1 VRVYLDLCCLK
12 RPFDLQDQPVIR
24 LQTEAVLSV
33 LALSPTRVDL
43 VRSPAHL
50 LENSLNPVAARRDA
64 VSLWLSSG
72 PITRPDEAALSAR
85 IQSLVAAG
93 FRSFDAFH
101 LASAEISESAVF
113 VTVDLRLLKLAG
125 RLSGSLSTRVTDP
138 VRLVEEIVEWSH

>member
-1 VRVYLDLCCLK
+1 MRVYLDLCCLK

-33 LALSPTRVDL
+33 LALPPTRVDL
-43 VRSPAHL
+43 VRCPAHL
-50 LENSLNPVAARRDA
+50 LENSLNPVASRRDA
-64 VSLWLSSG
+64 VSLWLSNG
-72 PITRPDEAALSAR
+72 PITRPPETALSVR

-93 FRSFDAFH
+93 FGSFDAFH
-101 LASAEISESAVF
+101 LASAELSDAAVF
-113 VTVDLRLLKLAG
+113 ATVDLRLLKLAG